1 MIPGDDMQSID
12 DRSSTGTDLQ
22 RSKRTVSAVQRK
34 ATTVAVLMVS
44 LLALSCADDQNLT
57 PEILSPPV
65 VMRTTVRVL
74 SPRSAE
80 VTGLIKANDRAAIW
94 LVEYGRD
101 LSYGQ
106 RSGNY
111 TLPPDTTAR
120 IVTDTIRNLTP
131 GAYFHFRLLASSP
144 AGSSMGPDTAVTMP
158 PDTLVVPVA
167 PEIVQ
172 TSARASSPYT
182 LVVTGLVR
190 ANKRDAV
197 CYVEY
202 GAGQTFDRRSE
213 NISLPADTTART
225 VNISI
230 TGLTPGGPVAFR
242 LVVSSAG
249 GTATGPTG
257 TLTMPTLA
265 DLVEFSIP
273 LAVGTEWTYN
283 HTYRWHAKDNEF
295 KDITG
300 IHTWRLLSADTTSMP
315 RTYGFVAHKVDSV
328 WHRTRNGQTGGYID
342 TSYYVVE
349 DIPFTA
355 KVSVDSITIQWPATI
370 AQGTIPVDRILRF
383 VDKGTTTIRLKGIF
397 GGAINYDALYEQGK
411 GLVSY
416 ASSISVMSGAYTLTF
431 TLTSLVKP

>member
-1 MIPGDDMQSID
+1 MLAQQRDNRIMPERGTPV
-12 DRSSTGTDLQ
+12 RSFPSVQHLA
-22 RSKRTVSAVQRK
+22 SA
-34 ATTVAVLMVS
+34 VAVLMLS
-44 LLALSCADDQNLT
+44 LAAISCADDENLT

-94 LVEYGRD
+94 YVEYGRD
-101 LSYGQ
+101 LSYGL
-106 RSGNY
+106 RLGNH

-120 IVTDTIRNLTP
+120 AVIDTITNLSP

-144 AGSSMGPDTAVTMP
+144 AGSSIGPDTAVTMP

-167 PEIVQ
+167 PEIMQ

-182 LVVTGLVR
+182 VVVTGLVR
-190 ANKRDAV
+190 ANKWDAV
-197 CYVEY
+197 CHVEY
-202 GAGQTFDRRSE
+202 GAGQTMNQRSE
-213 NISLPADTTART
+213 DIPLPADTTART
-225 VNISI
+225 VNITL
-230 TGLTPGGPVAFR
+230 TGLPPGGLVSFR

-249 GTATGPTG
+249 GTATGSAA
-257 TLTMPTLA
+257 TLTLPTLSE
-265 DLVEFSIP
+265 LVEFNIP
-273 LAVGTEWTYN
+273 LAVGTEWTYGY
-283 HTYRWHAKDNEF
+283 TYRSNAQDHEYKN
-295 KDITG
+295 ITG

-328 WHRTRNGQTGGYID
+328 WHRTRDGRTGGYID
-342 TSYYVVE
+342 TSYHVVQ

-355 KVSVDSITIQWPATI
+355 RVSVDSITIQWPATI
-370 AQGTIPVDRILRF
+370 AQGSIPVDRILRF
-383 VDKGTTTIRLKGIF
+383 VDKGTTALRLKGIF
-397 GGAINYDALYEQGK
+397 SGAINYDALYEQGK

-431 TLTSLVKP
+431 TLSSLKKP